1 MAVLL
6 DTGFVYAVI
15 NRTERQHEAVTRVAG
30 EIREPMFLPTP
41 VIVEVAFLL
50 LRDIGPLA
58 VADFVGD
65 LATTGVALVD
75 PEVNDYERAA
85 AVLRQYS
92 DARIDLVD
100 ALIVAIAERLKI
112 HQILTLDQRHFRMFR
127 PRHCDAFELLP

>member
-15 NRTERQHEAVTRVAG
+15 NRTERQHEAATRVAR
-30 EIREPMFLPTP
+30 EVHEPMLLPMP

-65 LATTGVALVD
+65 LATTDMILVD
-75 PEVNDYERAA
+75 PQVTDYQRAA

-92 DARIDLVD
+92 DAHIDLVD
-100 ALIVAIAERLKI
+100 ALIVAMAERMNVQL
-112 HQILTLDQRHFRMFR
+112 ILTLDQRHFRMFR
-127 PRHCDAFELLP
+127 PKHRGAFDLLP